1 MRNLRPGRAFVLRGT
16 PRRSYLAQRH
26 LPADIFRTLFVSES
40 KQHDIL
46 FSNAYAE
53 FCRIEAAA
61 SCDLSEGPIVRE
73 LLFIDLFIVVALLGA
88 EGGGGTCIFESNFH
102 AFVSFMSNISW
113 CFSSRH
119 DYEVIFSFDF
129 RFRLYLN

>member
-1 MRNLRPGRAFVLRGT
+1 MHTPNFVASKLSLRV
-16 PRRSYLAQRH
+16 
-26 LPADIFRTLFVSES
+26 IFQKARF
-40 KQHDIL
+40 
-46 FSNAYAE
+46 
-53 FCRIEAAA
+53 
-61 SCDLSEGPIVRE
+61 VRE